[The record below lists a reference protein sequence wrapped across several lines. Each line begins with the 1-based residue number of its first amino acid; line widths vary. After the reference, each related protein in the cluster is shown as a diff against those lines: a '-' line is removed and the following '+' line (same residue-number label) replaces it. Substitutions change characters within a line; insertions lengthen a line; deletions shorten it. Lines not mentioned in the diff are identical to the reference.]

1 MHVMCIQNCFEKW
14 NNSEL
19 WLLLGIR
26 NIIIILM
33 MLLMILILM
42 IIYHDENE
50 VFFNT
55 RLMYV
60 NFFINTCRLRGDI
73 LKKCQNGQTTT
84 IIFCISTT
92 RKKKLKTHRKNK
104 VKKLWSYTLVSWYM
118 TYYVQNC
125 PQWRSFVQN
134 IINE

>member
-1 MHVMCIQNCFEKW
+1 
-14 NNSEL
+14 
-19 WLLLGIR
+19 
-26 NIIIILM
+26 
-33 MLLMILILM
+33 M

-60 NFFINTCRLRGDI
+60 KFFINTCRLRGDI

-92 RKKKLKTHRKNK
+92 RKKFNNPPKKQSQK
-104 VKKLWSYTLVSWYM
+104 VMVVHPCVLIYDLLCPELSTVTLFRTEYH
-118 TYYVQNC
+118 
-125 PQWRSFVQN
+125 
-134 IINE
+134 